1 MSDRSPSPGPVA
13 EAQLG
18 TPLPPDTAVRPWLTL
33 RRREAINGY
42 AATSPWL
49 LGFVLFTA
57 GPMVFSA
64 YLMFTNWD
72 LISAPQWIGF
82 GNFVE
87 LAGDEVFAEVLSNT
101 LLYTVMTVPLQLVLA
116 LGVALLLNVDIWGRN
131 LFRAALFLP
140 SQVPFV
146 ATSVLW
152 FIIYNPDY
160 GLANEFLGKLG
171 VPSVQWLDDAR
182 FVKPAL
188 AIMGIWAFGGAMII
202 FLAGLQNIPPMLREA
217 AAIDGAGRIGVFWHI
232 TIPML
237 SPTIF
242 FNLIIGTIGAI
253 QVFVPP
259 YVMTNGGPGNAS
271 LMGVHYIYQKG
282 FENFS
287 MGYASLLSWIL
298 FVVILLLTMVQ
309 FQIARRWVYYEGDR

>member
-1 MSDRSPSPGPVA
+1 MAERRTTFSIEYLDSPR
-13 EAQLG
+13 EG
-18 TPLPPDTAVRPWLTL
+18 TPAVPPWLTL

-42 AATSPWL
+42 AATAPWL

-57 GPMVFSA
+57 GPMIFSA
-64 YLMFTNWD
+64 YLMFTHWD
-72 LISAPQWIGF
+72 LISAPEWIGF
-82 GNFVE
+82 GNFVQ
-87 LAGDEVFAEVLSNT
+87 LAGNEVFAEVLSNT

-116 LGVALLLNVDIWGRN
+116 LAVALLLNLDIWGRN
-131 LFRAALFLP
+131 LYRAALFLP

-160 GLANEFLGKLG
+160 GLANEVLGKVG
-171 VPSVQWLDDAR
+171 IPPIQWLDDAR

-217 AAIDGAGRIGVFWHI
+217 ASIDGAGKLRVFWHI

-271 LMGVHYIYQKG
+271 LMGVHYIYQMG
-282 FENFS
+282 FQNFS

-309 FQIARRWVYYEGDR
+309 FQIARRWVYYEGDN